1 MSKDCFAMTRA
12 DHSATHRAG
21 MMHAVQRDQHIT
33 AQSAVS
39 ARLLRLAWGMWR
51 SMRPRQ
57 WAKNVF
63 IFAPLV
69 FDGKLFRPE
78 LFLNTLLGFV
88 VLSLLSS
95 AVYLI
100 NDCADAP
107 ADRQHPKK
115 RERPI
120 ARGDVPVPVA
130 LVGAGTLASGALV
143 GGAILNLNFALIAL
157 AYFVATLAYTF
168 WLKHVVLLDVFVLAS
183 GFVLRVAAGI
193 PLVVAERFSPW
204 LYTCA
209 GLLAL
214 LIGFGKRRAE
224 LAELGNSGKTRAILA
239 QYNLPLLDQV
249 ITALTAALIVSYTF
263 YTFSAP
269 QLPANHAM
277 MLTVPFVSYAL
288 FRYLYLIYVKGE
300 GGAPDELVFKDR
312 PLIGAFVLWALSA
325 VVVLYVLD

>member
-1 MSKDCFAMTRA
+1 MR
-12 DHSATHRAG
+12 
-21 MMHAVQRDQHIT
+21 RDQGI
-33 AQSAVS
+33 AALQV
-39 ARLLRLAWGMWR
+39 ARLGQLAWGLWR

-69 FDGKLFRPE
+69 FDGKLLRPE

-88 VLSLLSS
+88 ALSLLSS

-120 ARGDVPVPVA
+120 ARGDVPVGVA
-130 LVGAGTLASGALV
+130 LAWAGLLAAAALL
-143 GGAILNLNFALIAL
+143 GGYALNTSFALIAA
-157 AYFVATLAYTF
+157 AYFGATLAYTF

-239 QYNLPLLDQV
+239 AYSLPLLDQV
-249 ITALTAALIVSYTF
+249 ITAITGALIVSYTF

-277 MLTVPFVSYAL
+277 MLTVPFVGYAL
-288 FRYLYLIYVKGE
+288 FRYLYLIHVKGE

-312 PLIGAFVLWALSA
+312 PLIAAVILWALVA
-325 VVVLYVLD
+325 ILALYVLD